1 MGQGNQT
8 REKKPAWD
16 PLKDYDERAK
26 AYQAERK
33 VQSKYNREQ
42 GADLPKSLVEQVQN
56 RDKIEQA
63 KGGQYETSVR
73 KPRQGWNTVTKD
85 IPFEGPYSIMQ
96 TEINNLKFAAEN
108 ATNDQ
113 ITRSMLNHAISMEN
127 EMIAAQEMDNPTT
140 VEVVNRTGHED
151 QLSGKA
157 GAKAR
162 MEDKNEETDEY
173 KLTSENRKEDEF
185 DTWDTDSDKITR
197 EKIKPVSET
206 YDRTDPT
213 QRRDR
218 RLEEKLVEGRP
229 LDKFKLNVERGNTG
243 TPVSELFHKAK

>member
-73 KPRQGWNTVTKD
+73 KGPRQGWDTVTKD

-96 TEINNLKFAAEN
+96 TEINNLKFAAEH

-127 EMIAAQEMDNPTT
+127 EMIAAQEMDNPST

-151 QLSGKA
+151 QLSGRD
-157 GAKAR
+157 GAKAK
-162 MEDKNEETDEY
+162 MEDKNEEEDYKVEPGDVETFAEAQAARDED
-173 KLTSENRKEDEF
+173 KQFRASSSVEDARKDAFIEDSANSPAAKAGLDDDLRWQARKRYEDF
-185 DTWDTDSDKITR
+185 LKKR
-197 EKIKPVSET
+197 EVKSS
-206 YDRTDPT
+206 
-213 QRRDR
+213 
-218 RLEEKLVEGRP
+218 LG
-229 LDKFKLNVERGNTG
+229 
-243 TPVSELFHKAK
+243 KAK